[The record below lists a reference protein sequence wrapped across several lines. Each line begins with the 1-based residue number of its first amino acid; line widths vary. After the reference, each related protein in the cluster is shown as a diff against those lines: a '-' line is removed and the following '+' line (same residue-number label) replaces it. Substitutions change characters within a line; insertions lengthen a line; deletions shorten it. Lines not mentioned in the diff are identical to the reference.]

1 MEKTMVSLCRK
12 LAVRKLLQSKAQA
25 VCVIVSVILTTVL
38 FTSAFSAVF
47 YFQDSVRK
55 TVMESASWT
64 AHGAVAEVTDEQYLA
79 MQQSDL
85 IADVSCYKHLGF
97 LKEEIQD
104 EVVEIQYSED
114 TMAQW
119 MNFGLAWGTMPQETY
134 EVALSRELLEG
145 LGIPSDASGQGHQVQ
160 LRYEVN
166 GTRKAGNF
174 IVSGAYDQKPSSSEV
189 LFVSEQFFEQ
199 ALREVSGEENRDS
212 MLGARVAEVM
222 FPGTS
227 HMERRM
233 EQFVKQAGV
242 EDNNWFLNPAYAGGV
257 ETEPG
262 VVAAVVFVILL
273 IMCCAYFIISNIF
286 YISVMQDTRFYG
298 SLAMLGFQKKEI
310 RRIVRIKSDV
320 LCLIAIPAGLVLG
333 LLLVRGFLPKMMEPF
348 IAIDIQDIPGA
359 MLFVSAAAFAWLTVW
374 ISSRKSM
381 RMAAEMSPVEA
392 KRYVSVRTGNQKV
405 SRNGHKIRV
414 MAWKNVTRERG
425 KSILIACSIMVCI
438 VLASFF
444 YTVSRGFR
452 MEIFL
457 NNSIRNDFI
466 VGGSSYFN
474 RLEHAPT
481 AIDSV
486 LLQTLKQKD
495 GIKVSGG
502 ACVRELDVP
511 LDATAYKK
519 LKNLAGEEYFYDD
532 GVMHTTLVY
541 GLDDYLFSQM
551 TATKGTLD
559 LEKLKTGNY
568 IVVSG
573 FFQSPENESC
583 FEPGDKVRIAVDGQM
598 AEYTVMAV
606 SELPNDYTVRFRY
619 ADSVELYLPSQE
631 WIKQMHAQDYYMY
644 AFDVE
649 ESYRVQWEHTLSE
662 LANSG
667 RELDYQS
674 KSTFRKQFEGF
685 SEGFVVLGIAV
696 STILGVIGLMNFVN
710 VVYSSIYDRRRE
722 LAVMQSMGMG
732 IRQVYRMLIEE
743 GGYYMLAAW
752 IGSVI
757 LSLPVAYYLMTSL
770 SEIRYF
776 EYHFYPQPYVV
787 LGIGGCLVAACVP
800 CMVFYALNK
809 REDLVCRLRSG
820 KGR

>member
-1 MEKTMVSLCRK
+1 
-12 LAVRKLLQSKAQA
+12 
-25 VCVIVSVILTTVL
+25 
-38 FTSAFSAVF
+38 
-47 YFQDSVRK
+47 
-55 TVMESASWT
+55 
-64 AHGAVAEVTDEQYLA
+64 
-79 MQQSDL
+79 
-85 IADVSCYKHLGF
+85 
-97 LKEEIQD
+97 
-104 EVVEIQYSED
+104 
-114 TMAQW
+114 
-119 MNFGLAWGTMPQETY
+119 
-134 EVALSRELLEG
+134 
-145 LGIPSDASGQGHQVQ
+145 
-160 LRYEVN
+160 
-166 GTRKAGNF
+166 
-174 IVSGAYDQKPSSSEV
+174 
-189 LFVSEQFFEQ
+189 
-199 ALREVSGEENRDS
+199 
-212 MLGARVAEVM
+212 
-222 FPGTS
+222 
-227 HMERRM
+227 
-233 EQFVKQAGV
+233 
-242 EDNNWFLNPAYAGGV
+242 
-257 ETEPG
+257 
-262 VVAAVVFVILL
+262 
-273 IMCCAYFIISNIF
+273 
-286 YISVMQDTRFYG
+286 
-298 SLAMLGFQKKEI
+298 
-310 RRIVRIKSDV
+310 
-320 LCLIAIPAGLVLG
+320 
-333 LLLVRGFLPKMMEPF
+333 
-348 IAIDIQDIPGA
+348 
-359 MLFVSAAAFAWLTVW
+359 
-374 ISSRKSM
+374 
-381 RMAAEMSPVEA
+381 
-392 KRYVSVRTGNQKV
+392 
-405 SRNGHKIRV
+405 
-414 MAWKNVTRERG
+414 
-425 KSILIACSIMVCI
+425 
-438 VLASFF
+438 
-444 YTVSRGFR
+444 

-583 FEPGDKVRIAVDGQM
+583 FEPGDKVRLAVDGQM